1 MRWPRRPGDAT
12 GFNPDPTASVS
23 IFIFLLLFLVYD
35 SLISYSSSVS
45 SFSSSSSPTSSNNL
59 YPFPLSHPA
68 WSSLHSLPASSHSSV
83 PSSPHLPSPHLPFF
97 TSSSLFLS
105 SSSPPPFPH
114 LLSLLSSLA
123 FNPDASLTSDLP
135 LWLHHFLLFCILLPT
150 SFCNSS
156 CMLVSPLSNS
166 SSFQSSLVFYDVYC
180 LFSSPFIVSCLSSSF
195 PHCLFS
201 PDFLSLNL

>member
-1 MRWPRRPGDAT
+1 MDVRLSSIHLHHQA
-12 GFNPDPTASVS
+12 A
-23 IFIFLLLFLVYD
+23 IFISFPSPCIHLPHLLPFSSILLCLFLF
-35 SLISYSSSVS
+35 L
-45 SFSSSSSPTSSNNL
+45 SFPNFSFLFSFRHFFLPSPTMPPPPN
-59 YPFPLSHPA
+59 
-68 WSSLHSLPASSHSSV
+68 
-83 PSSPHLPSPHLPFF
+83 LPSPHLPFF
-97 TSSSLFLS
+97 TSPSLFLS

-180 LFSSPFIVSCLSSSF
+180 LFSSPFIVSCLSSSL